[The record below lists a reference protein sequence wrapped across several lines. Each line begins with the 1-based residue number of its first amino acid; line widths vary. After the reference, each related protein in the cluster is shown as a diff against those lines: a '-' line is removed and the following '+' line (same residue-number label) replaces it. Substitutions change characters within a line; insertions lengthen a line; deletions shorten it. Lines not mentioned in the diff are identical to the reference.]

1 MKDSDSGWK
10 TRRDMDRGE
19 ETGNKERQGDGERQL
34 KDSWR
39 QQQTTTITAR
49 QCATIQDKERQREIK
64 RGNGRKREAMGDSVR
79 Q

>member
-1 MKDSDSGWK
+1 MEGV
-10 TRRDMDRGE
+10 E

-49 QCATIQDKERQREIK
+49 QCATIQDKERQRETM
-64 RGNGRKREAMGDSVR
+64 GEREREWETVSDSD
-79 Q
+79 